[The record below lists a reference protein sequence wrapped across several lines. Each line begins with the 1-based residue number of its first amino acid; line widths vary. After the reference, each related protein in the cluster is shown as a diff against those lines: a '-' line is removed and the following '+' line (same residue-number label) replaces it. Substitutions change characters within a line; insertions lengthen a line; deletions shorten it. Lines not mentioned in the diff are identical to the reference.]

1 MTMIMMIMMLMMMM
15 MMMMMMMIMIMIILR
30 SVGDISN
37 WGGVSGSEVGEMR
50 TICHEQNLALDLSS
64 HQVSHLSTSRPK
76 SPIIFQI

>member
-1 MTMIMMIMMLMMMM
+1 MF
-15 MMMMMMMIMIMIILR
+15 R

-64 HQVSHLSTSRPK
+64 HQVNTTSHE
-76 SPIIFQI
+76 